1 MTPDITT
8 LAASLPAALG
18 LFVAYQAY
26 RGYRRHG
33 SATMGLLAVGIACFT
48 AIPFAVRVVVAP
60 ALAWS
65 DGLTIL
71 GIVTSYN
78 AGLAAILW
86 SLRGDAD

>member
-8 LAASLPAALG
+8 LAASLSAALG
-18 LFVAYQAY
+18 LFVSYQAY

-48 AIPFAVRVVVAP
+48 AIPFALQALLAP

-65 DGLTIL
+65 DAMAIL
-71 GIVTSYN
+71 AIVASYN
-78 AGLAAILW
+78 VGLVAILW
-86 SLRGDAD
+86 SLRGGGR